1 MDRGRSPT
9 EQLLSCII
17 SLHPILRTG
26 KKIQEKLHEAGLI
39 PLSHPHFSP
48 VTVLAAGQTPAPAW
62 PQALLSNPSPWE
74 QDGLEAGEEEGY
86 G

>member
-9 EQLLSCII
+9 RQLLSCII
-17 SLHPILRTG
+17 FLHPILRTG
-26 KKIQEKLHEAGLI
+26 KSIQEKLHEAGLI
-39 PLSHPHFSP
+39 PLRHPHFCP

-62 PQALLSNPSPWE
+62 PQALLGNPSPQE
-74 QDGLEAGEEEGY
+74 QDSLEAGEEEGD